1 MLSSSNQ
8 RNQSIIIVLNSLFIV
23 LFERAPELE
32 IKIFVFV
39 FVSRWTDRS
48 DEFLQETY

>member
-1 MLSSSNQ
+1 MLSSSIQ

-23 LFERAPELE
+23 LSERAPELE
-32 IKIFVFV
+32 IQIFVFV

>member
-23 LFERAPELE
+23 LSERAPELE
-32 IKIFVFV
+32 IKIFV